1 MQFTNFLFS
10 LRLLIQD
17 KSQSHRINWRMNQ
30 SALLYA
36 TKWTSLSRYRT
47 RQARASWRP
56 PFWGPIKW
64 ASLQRLQ
71 KRVTGTT
78 SALYLV
84 KPVNTRWWSCLSRIP
99 CRWVGDFSLKGAAE
113 CFGFYAILIGRRLN
127 THPEI
132 KAEYFSFSV
141 MSYNVKWIRSR
152 IRWPIIWL
160 TISNFMIFMQSRN
173 ILGGAPRRR
182 TNVDMALALYGARI
196 TCREV
201 IQTIKC
207 FTPQFHLP
215 RDKFSFYLLSF
226 LRWIL

>member
-1 MQFTNFLFS
+1 
-10 LRLLIQD
+10 
-17 KSQSHRINWRMNQ
+17 
-30 SALLYA
+30 
-36 TKWTSLSRYRT
+36 
-47 RQARASWRP
+47 
-56 PFWGPIKW
+56 
-64 ASLQRLQ
+64 
-71 KRVTGTT
+71 
-78 SALYLV
+78 
-84 KPVNTRWWSCLSRIP
+84 
-99 CRWVGDFSLKGAAE
+99 
-113 CFGFYAILIGRRLN
+113 
-127 THPEI
+127 
-132 KAEYFSFSV
+132 

-226 LRWIL
+226 LRWILEETKPLGFQWQQTCTCTMALAQPSEVRLKRSNGCCAVKIGSGNVYFYRGRKEWYDPRASGAHISLGKLKCHAFGI